1 MEILSEQKDKTTTI
15 RCLKETHFNNKDSD
29 KLKVE
34 RCGKMY
40 HANTN
45 LKMVIILVSE
55 WKNMVWV
62 TVLSLNEHEKLLN
75 LFQTQL

>member
-1 MEILSEQKDKTTTI
+1 MEILSEQKDKATTI
-15 RCLKETHFNNKDSD
+15 RCLKEIHFNNKDSD

-45 LKMVIILVSE
+45 LKMVIILISE
-55 WKNMVWV
+55 
-62 TVLSLNEHEKLLN
+62 
-75 LFQTQL
+75 